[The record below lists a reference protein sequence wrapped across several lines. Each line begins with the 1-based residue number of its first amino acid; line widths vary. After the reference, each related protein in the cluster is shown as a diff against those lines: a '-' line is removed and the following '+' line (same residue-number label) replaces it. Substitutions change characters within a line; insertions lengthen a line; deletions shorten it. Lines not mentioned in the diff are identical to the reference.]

1 MAVATAAAIAAGVGV
16 ASSLGGAAMSFSQAN
31 KQKKLQKEAEAE
43 ADKMMAS
50 ARARLDVNY
59 IDALSV
65 QKEPYELQREA
76 MVAQG
81 AQTIDAAQESE
92 RGAAA
97 AAGRVQMAQN
107 EAQGGIRT
115 AMGKELTEIE
125 RLKVAEESRLRDL
138 QTQLDLGE
146 VEGAQMAARNAQE
159 MAAQATTQGWEGVT
173 SAATQVANLVPLYP
187 NLGGEYTVNN
197 GNNATSTLTSQMT
210 PISGNPTAGIFP
222 NPTPTLTPT
231 LTPTPTYTPNFMQGL
246 PYNFNSPSI
255 TSDRSL
261 KKNIKKVGES
271 PSGLNIYNFEF
282 KNPKYGK
289 GVFQGVMSDEV
300 PQKAVTEKDGYD
312 SVNYSM
318 LDVEFKKI
326 KESKNK
332 K

>member
-1 MAVATAAAIAAGVGV
+1 MAALTAAIAGI
-16 ASSLGGAAMSFSQAN
+16 ASTAITTGMSFSQAN
-31 KQKKLQKEAEAE
+31 KQKKLQGQAEAE
-43 ADKMMAS
+43 ADKAMAA
-50 ARARLDVNY
+50 ARGRLDVNY
-59 IDALSV
+59 MDALSV

-76 MVAQG
+76 MIAQG
-81 AQTIDAAQESE
+81 AQTVDAAQESE
-92 RGAAA
+92 RGTAA

-125 RLKVAEESRLRDL
+125 RLKVAEDARLRDL
-138 QTQLDLGE
+138 NVQLDLEE
-146 VEGAQMAARNAQE
+146 VAGQQMKARNAQE
-159 MAAQATTQGWEGVT
+159 MAAQATAQGWEGVT
-173 SAATQVANLVPLYP
+173 SAATQAANLIPLFP
-187 NLGGEYTVNN
+187 KSDGQEAVA
-197 GNNATSTLTSQMT
+197 ATAD
-210 PISGNPTAGIFP
+210 NYVGIFP

-231 LTPTPTYTPNFMQGL
+231 PTPTSTPNFMQGL
-246 PYNFNSPSI
+246 PSNFNSPSI

-282 KNPKYGK
+282 KNSKYGK

-300 PQKAVTEKDGYD
+300 PQKAVTEKNGYD

>member
-1 MAVATAAAIAAGVGV
+1 MAAITAATATLIAAGAGL
-16 ASSLGGAAMSFSQAN
+16 AATGATTAMSFTQAN

-59 IDALSV
+59 MDALSV

-81 AQTIDAAQESE
+81 AQTVDAAQESE

-107 EAQGGIRT
+107 EVQGAIRT
-115 AMGKELTEIE
+115 EMGKELTEIE

-173 SAATQVANLVPLYP
+173 SAATQVANLVPLYA
-187 NLGGEYTVNN
+187 NLGGKEAVAGTPNNTV
-197 GNNATSTLTSQMT
+197 
-210 PISGNPTAGIFP
+210 GIFP
-222 NPTPTLTPT
+222 NPTLTPT
-231 LTPTPTYTPNFMQGL
+231 TTSTPNFMQGL
-246 PYNFNSPSI
+246 PSNFNSPSI